1 MSVNNL
7 EYTCKILPLGNLA
20 SLAIAV
26 NFSMILMFIGIFS
39 NLPVWLIVFVLV
51 SSMFLL
57 LNYLT
62 SMAMFSIS
70 DNYLSR
76 EILSDRF
83 IFKKMQHK
91 KHIWNNIL
99 SYKNGTNTGGYRGEY
114 QFLEI
119 KFKHGEVW
127 YITDMYGEKE
137 QDFMIYINAFLKM
150 VDSYNNKTP
159 EAIPSQPSATT
170 INTEHLK
177 ENKNNIITREKT
189 FYETIYAKLFTI
201 AIGIFLV
208 FVLLNFRAYL
218 NGGSIFKI
226 VVVIIPGFI
235 YMAYRSFIKKSN

>member
-1 MSVNNL
+1 
-7 EYTCKILPLGNLA
+7 
-20 SLAIAV
+20 
-26 NFSMILMFIGIFS
+26 
-39 NLPVWLIVFVLV
+39 
-51 SSMFLL
+51 
-57 LNYLT
+57 
-62 SMAMFSIS
+62 
-70 DNYLSR
+70 
-76 EILSDRF
+76 
-83 IFKKMQHK
+83 
-91 KHIWNNIL
+91 
-99 SYKNGTNTGGYRGEY
+99 
-114 QFLEI
+114 
-119 KFKHGEVW
+119 
-127 YITDMYGEKE
+127 
-137 QDFMIYINAFLKM
+137 M